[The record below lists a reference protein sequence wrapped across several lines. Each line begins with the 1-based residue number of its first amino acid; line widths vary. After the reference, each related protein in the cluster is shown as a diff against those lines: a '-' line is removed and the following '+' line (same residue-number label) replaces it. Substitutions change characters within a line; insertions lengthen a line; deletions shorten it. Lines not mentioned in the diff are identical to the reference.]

1 MATVHLIAP
10 IVRMGAYTLNLALYF
25 YHMKWGVV
33 TSGVTFVFWLLEAIC
48 GGLTFRS
55 VIISGYGTG
64 SDRITPFTNYLAQYP
79 LVLALFFLSCWA
91 DPKPTH
97 VDLDGT

>member
-1 MATVHLIAP
+1 MAKVHLIAP
-10 IVRMGAYTLNLALYF
+10 IVRIGAYTLNLALYF

-33 TSGVTFVFWLLEAIC
+33 TSGVTFVFWLLEAIF

-64 SDRITPFTNYLAQYP
+64 SDRITPFTNYLVQYP